1 MPGLHADENGSI
13 DFSMNRYPSY
23 PTTHPHWID
32 ADDEPE
38 TQRSG
43 ISFKGAFGIV
53 LVLHVA
59 VIGAI
64 CAYTMAKP
72 KRQAAP
78 VVKEAA
84 AASVGPKSDALARKQ
99 WPQPEAQPK
108 VVATPAPVEK
118 QVKHDLDQQV
128 ESVKAP
134 AAIAKTKD
142 IPQKPESSGVPAVP
156 KQKAPVIAEVKETP
170 RSKAVST
177 DNDALKKAFLAA
189 RNDHTEIV
197 ETRQAIPVSS
207 SVEAVPATNV
217 EIRRATLPAS
227 SAPSAIAGTQ
237 QGYVAN
243 APVERPASYTLSP
256 GENLYMVSRKLQ
268 VSYNDLMAAN
278 GLTDPRKLHVG
289 QTLKV
294 PGAGSL

>member
-1 MPGLHADENGSI
+1 MK
-13 DFSMNRYPSY
+13 RYPSY

-32 ADDEPE
+32 TDDEPE
-38 TQRSG
+38 TRRSG

-72 KRQAAP
+72 KRQ
-78 VVKEAA
+78 VVPAVKATA
-84 AASVGPKSDALARKQ
+84 AASVGPKSDALARNQ

-118 QVKHDLDQQV
+118 QVKRDLDQQV

-142 IPQKPESSGVPAVP
+142 IPKKPEPSGVPAAP
-156 KQKAPVIAEVKETP
+156 KQKAPVIAEVKEAP
-170 RSKAVST
+170 RSKVAST
-177 DNDALKKAFLAA
+177 DDEALKKAFLSA
-189 RNDHTEIV
+189 REARTEII
-197 ETRQAIPVSS
+197 ETRQAVPVSS
-207 SVEAVPATNV
+207 NIEAVPATNA
-217 EIRRATLPAS
+217 EIRRATLPES
-227 SAPSAIAGTQ
+227 SAPSSTAGTQ
-237 QGYVAN
+237 QGYVSN

>member
-1 MPGLHADENGSI
+1 MK
-13 DFSMNRYPSY
+13 RYPSY
-23 PTTHPHWID
+23 PTTHPHSID
-32 ADDEPE
+32 TDDEPE
-38 TQRSG
+38 ARRFG

-72 KRQAAP
+72 KRQ
-78 VVKEAA
+78 VVPAVKAAA
-84 AASVGPKSDALARKQ
+84 AASVGPKSDALARNQ

-118 QVKHDLDQQV
+118 QVKRDLDQQV

-142 IPQKPESSGVPAVP
+142 IPKKSEPTAVPAAP
-156 KQKAPVIAEVKETP
+156 KQKAPVIAEVKEAP
-170 RSKAVST
+170 RSKVAST
-177 DNDALKKAFLAA
+177 DDEALKKAFLSA
-189 RNDHTEIV
+189 REARAEIV

-207 SVEAVPATNV
+207 SIEAVPATNA
-217 EIRRATLPAS
+217 EIRRATLPES
-227 SAPSAIAGTQ
+227 SAPSSTAGTQ
-237 QGYVAN
+237 QGYVSN
-243 APVERPASYTLSP
+243 DPVERPASYTLSP

-294 PGAGSL
+294 PGSSSL